1 VRMGFS
7 KLLERLRTSIIR
19 AILSLLVLIMRADF
33 ALAQDTESQ
42 APSYRVMAL
51 GDSLTAGYRL
61 PKEQAFPSLLE
72 KKLQAKGYK
81 IEIVNS
87 GVSGDTARQAWA
99 RLDWTLKK
107 AGPFQAALVE
117 LGANDGLR
125 RSSVAQM
132 RESLEK
138 IIVKLKGVGLD
149 VFLLGMKLP
158 TNWEKAYREEF
169 EKTYVELSKK
179 HKVPLY
185 PFVLEGLAMNDQY
198 NLQDRI
204 HPNPE
209 GHALIADRLEAW
221 LVKQPDFSRRAAKV
235 RP

>member
-1 VRMGFS
+1 MRMGFS
-7 KLLERLRTSIIR
+7 KLLERRRTSIMR
-19 AILSLLVLIMRADF
+19 AILSFLLLFLRVDF
-33 ALAQDTESQ
+33 AWAQDTGSQ
-42 APSYRVMAL
+42 AGAYKILAL

-61 PKEQAFPSLLE
+61 PKEQAFPALLA
-72 KKLQAKGYK
+72 KKLQARGYRV
-81 IEIVNS
+81 EVVNS
-87 GVSGDTARQAWA
+87 GVSGDTARQGLA

-107 AGPFQAALVE
+107 AGPFQGALVE

-138 IIVKLKGVGLD
+138 IILKLKAEKID

-158 TNWEKAYREEF
+158 LNWEKGYRQEF
-169 EKTYVELSKK
+169 EATYVELSKK

-209 GHALIADRLEAW
+209 GHALIADHLEAW
-221 LVKQPDFSRRAAKV
+221 LLKQADFTRRVSKV